1 MNRRTFLRGTALAAA
16 AASVSGTHLFA
27 ANSSSD
33 YADEDKADDRA
44 RDRRINVA
52 FVISEG
58 ANVIDLAGL
67 WEVFQDAMFS
77 DGQQTRSAFRLYT
90 VSDSTRP
97 IVATGGLRLVP
108 HYTLR
113 NAPTPAIISV
123 GAQRGSDSIR
133 GWLGEQS
140 KRVELMMSV
149 CTGAFQLARAGLL
162 DGRRATTHHEF
173 WEKMAREH
181 PRVRLER
188 GPRFV
193 ADGNMLTAGG
203 LTSGVDLAL
212 HVVQRFHGEEVAA
225 RTARY
230 MEYES
235 ERWRN
240 AVG

>member
-16 AASVSGTHLFA
+16 AASVSGAPLFA
-27 ANSSSD
+27 ASNVSND
-33 YADEDKADDRA
+33 GEAADDRA

-52 FVISEG
+52 FVISAG
-58 ANVIDLAGL
+58 ANVIDLAGP
-67 WEVFQDAMFS
+67 WEVFQDAMLS
-77 DGQQTRSAFRLYT
+77 DGPQTRAAFRLYT
-90 VSDSTRP
+90 VSDSPRP
-97 IVATGGLRLVP
+97 IEATGGLRLVP

-133 GWLGEQS
+133 AWLGEQS

-193 ADGNMLTAGG
+193 ADGNVWTAGG

-212 HVVQRFHGEEVAA
+212 HVVQRVHGEEVAA

-235 ERWRN
+235 ERWRS